1 MNIDGDSIRSSF
13 AQFFEERGHQYMPSA
28 SLIPAGDPTL
38 LFTSAGMV
46 PFKPFFMGEQTPPR
60 RRLTSCQK
68 SFRTTDIDE
77 VGDHKHLTFFE
88 MLGNFSI
95 GDYFKKDAVAFAW
108 DLCTGLFGL
117 EPERMYVTVHLD
129 DDEAYD
135 LWLNDIGVPPERI
148 YRYGNSDNWWGPAGL
163 EGPTGPC
170 SELHYDGGAEKGR
183 GQHRVTD
190 EMMTPDEL
198 TAMLRI
204 EAEGGPAADP
214 GGCHPN
220 CDCERFVELWN
231 LVFMQFYQD
240 LDGVR
245 TPLPAPSVDTGM
257 GLERAAAVLQGK
269 PNVYE
274 TDLFRPIID
283 AVCNLTGHAYGSDPD
298 TDYAIRVVAEHA
310 RAASFL
316 ISDGVVPSN
325 SDRGYVLRRI
335 IRRAIRYGRQLGLDR
350 PFMTEVASSVLDRFD
365 AAYPALDENG
375 EFIERVVRLE
385 EERFARTFQRG
396 SDILEGMLSIRSI
409 IQPEFAAEFITDE
422 FGSSPDLSELSD
434 VDEIVSSE
442 QGLRVGSEIYRI
454 ELIERTKTLM
464 SVGGLEDYEAAPQ
477 AYFELGNV
485 ISGKEAFIL
494 YDTYGFPPELVDEIS
509 RREYGLT
516 VDMEGFNSEMEAK
529 RERDRAGHQVTGGM
543 GMVNNYDQFVG
554 RVEVTGSP
562 DDISGAESATDAQS
576 THHDADAE
584 GVHWSFEVSQPEV
597 TVTRAPT
604 NFVGYYQTAMESHIV
619 GILRDG
625 EAVGHATRGQQVE
638 IVLAETC
645 FYAEGGGQVGDQG
658 TITGPNGCVSI
669 EDTQSPVAGLIVH
682 RGLVAD
688 GDIALGETVT
698 AQVETERRL
707 DASRNHSGTH
717 LLHAALRSVLGPH
730 VRQAGSL
737 CAPGRLRFDFNHV
750 GAMTQ
755 NEQRDVQSLANR
767 KIRENLSVTAR
778 ETTYTD
784 AVRDGALAFFGDR
797 YGDVVRVVRM
807 GSHDD
812 HDEPFS
818 FEVCGGTHVH
828 ATGEVG
834 TLVVLGESS
843 IGGGMRRIEAMTGRA
858 AEELFVQ
865 QSATLEAISRKLQA
879 PVAELEARLDAY
891 MADTDV
897 LRRRLAD
904 AERAGL
910 RSEAESLIGRTRDI
924 DGVKLVAGVTS
935 AHNVEAMREMGD
947 FLKQKLESVAIALG
961 AVIDGSPMI
970 VTMVTPDLVGRG
982 LHAGNIARDAAKLMG
997 GGGGGRPETA
1007 QAGGRQPERLG
1018 AALDSVANLVR
1029 AGLGN

>member
-1 MNIDGDSIRSSF
+1 M
-13 AQFFEERGHQYMPSA
+13 
-28 SLIPAGDPTL
+28 
-38 LFTSAGMV
+38 
-46 PFKPFFMGEQTPPR
+46 
-60 RRLTSCQK
+60 
-68 SFRTTDIDE
+68 
-77 VGDHKHLTFFE
+77 
-88 MLGNFSI
+88 
-95 GDYFKKDAVAFAW
+95 
-108 DLCTGLFGL
+108 
-117 EPERMYVTVHLD
+117 
-129 DDEAYD
+129 
-135 LWLNDIGVPPERI
+135 
-148 YRYGNSDNWWGPAGL
+148 
-163 EGPTGPC
+163 
-170 SELHYDGGAEKGR
+170 
-183 GQHRVTD
+183 
-190 EMMTPDEL
+190 
-198 TAMLRI
+198 
-204 EAEGGPAADP
+204 ADP

-283 AVCNLTGHAYGSDPD
+283 AVCRLTGHEYGDNAE

-310 RAASFL
+310 RAAAFL

-325 SDRGYVLRRI
+325 SERGYVLRRI

-350 PFMTEVASSVLDRFD
+350 PFMTDVAGAVIERFS
-365 AAYPALDENG
+365 AAYPSLNENSD
-375 EFIERVVRLE
+375 FIRRVVGLE
-385 EERFARTFQRG
+385 ETQF
-396 SDILEGMLSIRSI
+396 LENIRQGMPL
-409 IQPEFAAEFITDE
+409 
-422 FGSSPDLSELSD
+422 
-434 VDEIVSSE
+434 
-442 QGLRVGSEIYRI
+442 
-454 ELIERTKTLM
+454 
-464 SVGGLEDYEAAPQ
+464 LEDVLASSKSE
-477 AYFELGNV
+477 GV
-485 ISGKEAFIL
+485 IAGAVVFDL
-494 YDTYGFPPELVDEIS
+494 YDTYGFPPELVDEIG
-509 RREYGLT
+509 RREYGLA
-516 VDMEGFNSEMEAK
+516 VDMDGFNAEMEAK
-529 RERDRAGHQVTGGM
+529 RERDRAGHQVTGSMEIVTAYENLGA
-543 GMVNNYDQFVG
+543 G
-554 RVEVTGSP
+554 RT
-562 DDISGAESATDAQS
+562 
-576 THHDADAE
+576 
-584 GVHWSFEVSQPEV
+584 SFDGYQR
-597 TVTRAPT
+597 TTIDTR
-604 NFVGYYQTAMESHIV
+604 VL
-619 GILRDG
+619 GILREG

-645 FYAEGGGQVGDQG
+645 FYAEGGGQVGDAG
-658 TITGPNGCVSI
+658 VITGPNGRVQV

-682 RGLVAD
+682 RGLVSE
-688 GDIALGETVT
+688 GDIALGEAVT

-717 LLHAALRSVLGPH
+717 LLHAALRSILGPH

-750 GAMTQ
+750 GAMTHD
-755 NEQRDVQSLANR
+755 EQLNVQSLANR
-767 KIRENLSVTAR
+767 KIRENLSITAR

-807 GSHDD
+807 SSHDD
-812 HDEPFS
+812 HEDPFS

-865 QSATLEAISRKLQA
+865 QSAILEAISRKLQA

-891 MADTDV
+891 MSDTNV

-904 AERAGL
+904 AERVGL
-910 RSEAESLIGRTRDI
+910 RSEAEALLGRARDV
-924 DGVKLVAGVTS
+924 DGVKLVVGVTS

-947 FLKQKLESVAIALG
+947 FLKQKLENVVVALG
-961 AVIDGSPMI
+961 AVIDGSPII
-970 VTMVTPDLVGRG
+970 VTMVTPDLVNRG

-1018 AALDSVANLVR
+1018 AALDSVSSLVR
-1029 AGLGN
+1029 DALN